1 MLSDMKALRIL
12 AAAAGVLCAV
22 SLFAQE
28 GRPERGGR
36 GGRGGR
42 GDFPEPVSDS
52 VWVIQ
57 RTQEMVEKY
66 TLTPEQEAQVRELNV
81 KYAQQLNFRP
91 GNMFGGENG
100 ERPDFRSMS
109 DEQRQEFMQKMQ
121 AQMGEMQEKM
131 QAMQEARK
139 AYEKELEG
147 FLDKDQLKAYRKDRR
162 RQEAEMQRRMQG
174 GMGGG
179 RPGGMGPGGPIPRW
193 RHGRPRRLPRRWRFR
208 RLLVVPA
215 QQKTSD
221 ELRGFSFVIPS
232 AVGKSRTAS

>member
-1 MLSDMKALRIL
+1 MKTVSKHISNMKSLRIL

-22 SLFAQE
+22 SLFAQGE
-28 GRPERGGR
+28 RPERGER
-36 GGRGGR
+36 PAM
-42 GDFPEPVSDS
+42 PEPVSDS

-66 TLTPEQEAQVRELNV
+66 TLTAEQEEAVRAINL
-81 KYAQQLNFRP
+81 KYADKMNFTPARM
-91 GNMFGGENG
+91 GFGGENG
-100 ERPDFRSMS
+100 ERPDFRSMT
-109 DEQRQEFMQKMQ
+109 DQQRQEFMQKMQ

-179 RPGGMGPGGPIPRW
+179 RPGDMGPGGP
-193 RHGRPRRLPRRWRFR
+193 G
-208 RLLVVPA
+208 
-215 QQKTSD
+215 
-221 ELRGFSFVIPS
+221 GFPGGGMGGPGGFP
-232 AVGKSRTAS
+232 GGGGFGGF

>member
-1 MLSDMKALRIL
+1 MKTVSKHISNMKSLRIL

-22 SLFAQE
+22 SLFAQGE
-28 GRPERGGR
+28 RPERGER
-36 GGRGGR
+36 PAM
-42 GDFPEPVSDS
+42 PEPVSDS

-66 TLTPEQEAQVRELNV
+66 TLTAEQEEAVRAINL
-81 KYAQQLNFRP
+81 KYADKMNFTPARM
-91 GNMFGGENG
+91 GFGGENG
-100 ERPDFRSMS
+100 ERPDFRSMT
-109 DEQRQEFMQKMQ
+109 DQQRQEFMQKMQ

-179 RPGGMGPGGPIPRW
+179 RPGGMGPGGP
-193 RHGRPRRLPRRWRFR
+193 G
-208 RLLVVPA
+208 
-215 QQKTSD
+215 
-221 ELRGFSFVIPS
+221 GFPGGGMGPGGGFP
-232 AVGKSRTAS
+232 GGGGFGGF

>member
-1 MLSDMKALRIL
+1 MKALRIL

-22 SLFAQE
+22 TLFAQE

-36 GGRGGR
+36 GG
-42 GDFPEPVSDS
+42 FPEPVSDS

-66 TLTPEQEAQVRELNV
+66 TLTPEQEAQVRELNG
-81 KYAQQLNFRP
+81 KYAPQLNFRP

-100 ERPDFRSMS
+100 ERPDFRSMT

-139 AYEKELEG
+139 EYEKALEG

-179 RPGGMGPGGPIPRW
+179 RPGGMGPGGFPGGGMGP
-193 RHGRPRRLPRRWRFR
+193 GG
-208 RLLVVPA
+208 
-215 QQKTSD
+215 
-221 ELRGFSFVIPS
+221 GFPGGGGF
-232 AVGKSRTAS
+232 GGF

>member
-1 MLSDMKALRIL
+1 MKALRIL

-36 GGRGGR
+36 GRGERGG
-42 GDFPEPVSDS
+42 FPEPVSDS

-66 TLTPEQEAQVRELNV
+66 NLTAEQEETVKALNG
-81 KYAQQLNFRP
+81 KYAEKLNFRP
-91 GNMFGGENG
+91 GGMFGGENG

-109 DEQRQEFMQKMQ
+109 DQERQEFMQKMQ

-131 QAMQEARK
+131 QQMQEARK
-139 AYEKELEG
+139 EYEKELEG
-147 FLDKDQLKAYRKDRR
+147 VLDKDQLKAYRKDRR

-174 GMGGG
+174 GGPGG
-179 RPGGMGPGGPIPRW
+179 PGGMGPGG
-193 RHGRPRRLPRRWRFR
+193 
-208 RLLVVPA
+208 
-215 QQKTSD
+215 
-221 ELRGFSFVIPS
+221 GFPGGGMGPGGGFP
-232 AVGKSRTAS
+232 GGGGFGGF

>member
-1 MLSDMKALRIL
+1 MKALRIL

-36 GGRGGR
+36 GRGERGG
-42 GDFPEPVSDS
+42 FPEPVSDS

-66 TLTPEQEAQVRELNV
+66 NLTAEQEGTVKALNG
-81 KYAQQLNFRP
+81 KYAEKLNFRP
-91 GNMFGGENG
+91 GGMFGGENG

-109 DEQRQEFMQKMQ
+109 DQERQEFMQKMQ

-139 AYEKELEG
+139 EYEKELEG
-147 FLDKDQLKAYRKDRR
+147 VLDKDQLKAYRKDRR

-174 GMGGG
+174 GGPGG
-179 RPGGMGPGGPIPRW
+179 PGGMGPGG
-193 RHGRPRRLPRRWRFR
+193 
-208 RLLVVPA
+208 
-215 QQKTSD
+215 
-221 ELRGFSFVIPS
+221 GFPGGGMGPGGGFP
-232 AVGKSRTAS
+232 GGGFGGF

>member
-22 SLFAQE
+22 TLFAQE
-28 GRPERGGR
+28 GRPERGG
-36 GGRGGR
+36 
-42 GDFPEPVSDS
+42 FPEPVTDS

-81 KYAQQLNFRP
+81 KYAPQMNFTPQRM
-91 GNMFGGENG
+91 GFGGENG
-100 ERPDFRSMS
+100 ERPDFRSMT

-139 AYEKELEG
+139 EYEKELEG

-174 GMGGG
+174 GG
-179 RPGGMGPGGPIPRW
+179 RPGGMGPGGP
-193 RHGRPRRLPRRWRFR
+193 G
-208 RLLVVPA
+208 
-215 QQKTSD
+215 
-221 ELRGFSFVIPS
+221 GFPGGGMGPGGPGGFP
-232 AVGKSRTAS
+232 GGGGFGGF

>member
-1 MLSDMKALRIL
+1 MKALRIL

-22 SLFAQE
+22 TLFAQE
-28 GRPERGGR
+28 GSPERGGR

-52 VWVIQ
+52 VWVVQ

-66 TLTPEQEAQVRELNV
+66 TLTPEQEAQVRELNA
-81 KYAQQLNFRP
+81 KYAPQLNFRP
-91 GNMFGGENG
+91 GGMFGGENG

-109 DEQRQEFMQKMQ
+109 DQERQEFMQKMQ

-139 AYEKELEG
+139 VYEKELEG

-174 GMGGG
+174 GMGGPG
-179 RPGGMGPGGPIPRW
+179 GGMGPGGFPGGGMGGP
-193 RHGRPRRLPRRWRFR
+193 GG
-208 RLLVVPA
+208 
-215 QQKTSD
+215 
-221 ELRGFSFVIPS
+221 GFPGGGGF
-232 AVGKSRTAS
+232 GGF

>member
-1 MLSDMKALRIL
+1 MKALRIL

-22 SLFAQE
+22 SLSAQE
-28 GRPERGGR
+28 GRRERGER
-36 GGRGGR
+36 PAM
-42 GDFPEPVSDS
+42 PEPVSDS

-66 TLTPEQEAQVRELNV
+66 TLTPEQEESVRQLNL
-81 KYAQQLNFRP
+81 KYADKMNFTPARM
-91 GNMFGGENG
+91 GFGGENG
-100 ERPDFRSMS
+100 ERPDFRSMT

-139 AYEKELEG
+139 EYEKELEG

-174 GMGGG
+174 GG
-179 RPGGMGPGGPIPRW
+179 RPGGMGPGGP
-193 RHGRPRRLPRRWRFR
+193 G
-208 RLLVVPA
+208 
-215 QQKTSD
+215 
-221 ELRGFSFVIPS
+221 GFPGGGMGPGGPGGFP
-232 AVGKSRTAS
+232 GGGGFGGF

>member
-1 MLSDMKALRIL
+1 MKALRIL

-22 SLFAQE
+22 SLSAQE
-28 GRPERGGR
+28 GRRERGER
-36 GGRGGR
+36 PAM
-42 GDFPEPVSDS
+42 PEPVSDS

-66 TLTPEQEAQVRELNV
+66 TLTPEQEESVRQLNL
-81 KYAQQLNFRP
+81 KYADKMNFTPARM
-91 GNMFGGENG
+91 GFGGENG
-100 ERPDFRSMS
+100 ERPDFRSMT

-147 FLDKDQLKAYRKDRR
+147 FLNKDQLKAYRKDRR
-162 RQEAEMQRRMQG
+162 REEAEMQRRMQG

-179 RPGGMGPGGPIPRW
+179 RPGGMGPGGP
-193 RHGRPRRLPRRWRFR
+193 G
-208 RLLVVPA
+208 
-215 QQKTSD
+215 
-221 ELRGFSFVIPS
+221 GFPGGGMGPGGPGGFP
-232 AVGKSRTAS
+232 GGGGFGGF

>member
-22 SLFAQE
+22 TLFAQE

-42 GDFPEPVSDS
+42 GDFPEPVTDS

-66 TLTPEQEAQVRELNV
+66 TLTPEQEAQVRDLNV
-81 KYAQQLNFRP
+81 KYAPQLNFRP

-139 AYEKELEG
+139 AYEPE
-147 FLDKDQLKAYRKDRR
+147 
-162 RQEAEMQRRMQG
+162 QG
-174 GMGGG
+174 
-179 RPGGMGPGGPIPRW
+179 
-193 RHGRPRRLPRRWRFR
+193 
-208 RLLVVPA
+208 PA
-215 QQKTSD
+215 QGLSQ
-221 ELRGFSFVIPS
+221 GPS
-232 AVGKSRTAS
+232 S